1 MLLLQKIM
9 KKVYSIVLTSLV
21 FALAIPFA
29 YGQQLDNPTNP
40 NTNTN
45 PNTTINQNT
54 TTNAPESIIGKSE
67 NLTITDLRY
76 RAESNQI
83 TGTVTNNSTNE
94 QSSITIYAVL
104 FDSDDS
110 FLGIAEGRPLVES
123 LPPSDNSPFSI
134 DLLSGFGFYA
144 MPEDPK
150 SISHYSIYVKGSEPL
165 F

>member
-9 KKVYSIVLTSLV
+9 KKVYSIVLSSIV

-29 YGQQLDNPTNP
+29 YGQQLDNP
-40 NTNTN
+40 TN

-94 QSSITIYAVL
+94 QSSISIYAVL
-104 FDSDDS
+104 FDKEGT

-123 LPPSDNSPFSI
+123 LPPADNSPFSI
-134 DLLSGFGFYA
+134 DLFAGFGLFA
-144 MPEDPK
+144 VPEEVN
-150 SISHYSIYVKGSEPL
+150 SIDHYTVYVRGYEPL